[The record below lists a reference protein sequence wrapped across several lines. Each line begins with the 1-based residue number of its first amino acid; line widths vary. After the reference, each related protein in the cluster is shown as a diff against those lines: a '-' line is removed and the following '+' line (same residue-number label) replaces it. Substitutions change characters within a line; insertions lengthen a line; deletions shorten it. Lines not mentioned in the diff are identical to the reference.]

1 MEKKKDI
8 EKWTLL
14 DSKYLIQRPWL
25 TARRDHVR
33 LPSGVEHD
41 EFYVLE
47 YPDWINIIAI
57 TQEGHFIMERQYRHA
72 RQLVAYELPAGVV
85 EEGEEPLKAA
95 QRELYEETGYT
106 GGEWSPFMTLCP
118 NPGANTNVSHTFL
131 AIGVE
136 KTSTQH
142 LEQTEDI
149 AVYELTRD
157 EVWELLRSGEIHQA
171 LMAAPLWKYFYEQDK
186 GSCQTC

>member
-1 MEKKKDI
+1 MKDI

-14 DSKYLIQRPWL
+14 SSEYVVRRPWL
-25 TARRDHVR
+25 TARRDRVQ
-33 LPSGVEHD
+33 LPSGAVHD

-57 TQEGHFIMERQYRHA
+57 TKNGNFVMERQYRHG
-72 RQLVAYELPAGVV
+72 RQIIAYELPAGVI
-85 EEGEEPLKAA
+85 EDGEMPQQAA

-106 GGEWSPFMTLCP
+106 GGKWEHYMTLCP
-118 NPGANTNVSHTFL
+118 NASACTNVSHTYL

-136 KTSTQH
+136 KTDSQH

-149 AVYELTRD
+149 AVFEMTPN
-157 EVWELLRSGEIHQA
+157 EVFQLLRNGEIQQA
-171 LMAAPLWKYFYEQDK
+171 LMAAPLWRYFSERQV
-186 GSCQTC
+186 